1 MDDQTIMTHV
11 EELQQQLDNLKNG
24 IREISHE
31 INNPVGVV
39 RMASYFLESTNPDNE
54 KRAHYI
60 KVINDSLDKIE
71 SCIRKLKVLRENPH
85 TEIDKV

>member
-1 MDDQTIMTHV
+1 MDETIMTHV
-11 EELQQQLDNLKNG
+11 EDLQQQLDNMKNG

-39 RMASYFLESTNPDNE
+39 RMASYFLESTNPDHE

-71 SCIRKLKVLRENPH
+71 SCLKKLKVLRENPH